1 MSLWFWIAAA
11 AVVSYAMK
19 LLGYLLP
26 ESLFK
31 DPRVVTTA
39 NYVTVGLLAALVV
52 TNTFA
57 GGSGVV
63 FDARLGALCAAL
75 IALALRAPF
84 LVGVVVGALAAA
96 ALRLVGIA

>member
-1 MSLWFWIAAA
+1 MSLWLWILAACA
-11 AVVSYAMK
+11 VSYGVK

-26 ESLFK
+26 ESAFD

-57 GGSGVV
+57 ASSGVA
-63 FDARLGALCAAL
+63 FDARVGALCVAIIAL
-75 IALALRAPF
+75 ILRAPF
-84 LVGVVVGALAAA
+84 LVVVIAGALAAA
-96 ALRLVGIA
+96 LLRLAGVG